1 MCVKNLFALRIFV
14 NKCYFSNLVKSER
27 TDGPAIHHLNDD
39 QKALI
44 VRLDLLLLRFVNN
57 MRTSTDFQGPV
68 VRKPINVN
76 SPLKVNRSFHLALYT
91 VVNSCF

>member
-1 MCVKNLFALRIFV
+1 MCFKNLFALRIFV
-14 NKCYFSNLVKSER
+14 NKCYFSNLVKSEK
-27 TDGPAIHHLNDD
+27 TDGPVIHHLNDD

-57 MRTSTDFQGPV
+57 MRTSNDFQGPV
-68 VRKPINVN
+68 VRKPINAN
-76 SPLKVNRSFHLALYT
+76 PRLKVNRGFHSLVIT